1 MLEGNEKMKALA
13 LSVRIS
19 WEDVKDFEAYL
30 LEKERAKATI
40 QKYRTDLATFFR
52 FLGEKREI
60 EKKNLLEYKEW
71 LMERYAINSVNS
83 MIAALNQFLEF
94 LDVGYLKI
102 KRVKMQKNTF
112 LSEERELTRKEY
124 ERLLR
129 TARKL
134 GKEQLALCMETIAF
148 TGVRVSEL
156 KFFTVERVKKGR
168 IEVCNKGKYR
178 KIFLPDVLRK
188 NLLSYCKKKR
198 IKKGYIFITK
208 NGKPKDRSNIW
219 SEMKALKEKSGIDGK
234 KIFPHN
240 LRHLFARSYYQ
251 FTKDLSGLADLL
263 GHSSLNVTR
272 IYTKNTERFYQK
284 KLNQMAREKML
295 H

>member
-19 WEDVKDFEAYL
+19 WEDVEAFETYL

-40 QKYRTDLATFFR
+40 QKYRTDLAIFFR
-52 FLGEKREI
+52 FLGEEREI

-112 LSEERELTRKEY
+112 LSEEKELTRKEY

-188 NLLSYCKKKR
+188 NLLSYCKKKQ

-208 NGKPKDRSNIW
+208 SGRPKDRSNIW
-219 SEMKALKEKSGIDGK
+219 SEMKALKEKSGVDGK

-240 LRHLFARSYYQ
+240 FRHLFARAYYQ

-263 GHSSLNVTR
+263 GHSSLDVTR

-284 KLNQMAREKML
+284 QLNQMTREKML